1 MIYLDSVIKS
11 RDIILPNHH
20 KDPYSQSYGI
30 SSSHVKMWEL
40 DHNDSWV
47 LKNWCFQT
55 LVLEKTLESP
65 LFSKEIKPVN
75 PKGNKSRI
83 FIERTDAE
91 APMLWPPDVKNRFI
105 EKDPDAG
112 KDWRREEKGA
122 TEDEMVGWHHWLNGH
137 ESEQIWEIVKD
148 REAWHATVDGVTKSW
163 TWLSNW
169 TTTSKPCENPV
180 LISYRGGNKTVPQ

>member
-1 MIYLDSVIKS
+1 MKKERHYFIDKGPS
-11 RDIILPNHH
+11 N
-20 KDPYSQSYGI
+20 QSYGF
-30 SSSHVKMWEL
+30 SSSHVWMWEL
-40 DHNDSWV
+40 NYKESWV
-47 LKNWCFQT
+47 PKNWCSWT
-55 LVLEKTLESP
+55 VVLEKILESP

-91 APMLWPPDVKNRFI
+91 APMLWPPAVKSRLTG
-105 EKDPDAG
+105 KDPEAG
-112 KDWRREEKGA
+112 KDWGQEEKEA